1 MLLAA
6 TVVLFIGNS
15 CGQQFNIWATTK
27 SPLNVQRPT
36 GAWLD
41 NKWWNHPPSKQ
52 DQLQGADTWKR
63 QIMQYNTDPALD
75 PDAMKVASKQA
86 ELQALLQQ
94 IYQAEAAVKME
105 TGEVTRTQQVA
116 AEAEQA
122 LEEATNK
129 VRLLSSDLQAA
140 QEAAAQAA
148 MRAHTA
154 QLQLSAHDQLMF
166 TARQRVD
173 ALSAQ
178 MVSVQ
183 AELAA
188 AQQMFTLT
196 NSSQHLEAQARG
208 FQVPLLDVDSAALA
222 PEPYPPPQYYQDSF
236 GARWPPLLQPPV
248 PQYPQNLPPDSG
260 QRPYLY
266 S

>member
-1 MLLAA
+1 M
-6 TVVLFIGNS
+6 
-15 CGQQFNIWATTK
+15 
-27 SPLNVQRPT
+27 
-36 GAWLD
+36 D
-41 NKWWNHPPSKQ
+41 KWWNHAPKQ
-52 DQLQGADTWKR
+52 DVSSIDNWQKR
-63 QIMQYNTDPALD
+63 QASYASQDQSLD
-75 PDAMKVASKQA
+75 PDAMKVASKQT
-86 ELQALLQQ
+86 ELQSLLQQ

-188 AQQMFTLT
+188 AQQLFTLT
-196 NSSQHLEAQARG
+196 NSSQHLEAQARAG
-208 FQVPLLDVDSAALA
+208 QIPFLDMDSAAA
-222 PEPYPPPQYYQDSF
+222 FPPEAFPPQPYLQDPNF
-236 GARWPPLLQPPV
+236 AQRWPPPLPQVIPPY
-248 PQYPQNLPPDSG
+248 QSNLPSPDIG
-260 QRPYLY
+260 QRHQIPYLY